1 MNPWEEIKRHARL
14 KTIREANRKS
24 RHRKKVLVEMLQGRI
39 VFFTRT
45 NEQLRQNND
54 VLEGLLILARNNLR
68 KQQEQQITQNAF
80 VAYWLAMA
88 PLSNAA
94 FGMGC
99 YARNPML
106 AIRVGGGGGGK
117 LSSSSAASYI
127 AAAAG
132 GVSPS
137 AAMRGGTDKDKN
149 DPRRMAAALDATA
162 TTRGIAECR
171 GLGDEQQRRRG
182 VMGDDVEGDV
192 SDMPDHDGP
201 NDEEMGS
208 KKSLGGE
215 GLGLGTTTMTTTTN
229 RGSDPD
235 DVSDSVP
242 HSGEHI
248 VDDDHDGNGGGKETS
263 HGSGAACMHP
273 TNNDDRPHLP
283 GSRRRP
289 ERDNEPPRGIARGPR
304 SVVDSRE
311 EARMRRGGGVT
322 TMMTGGGRGDG
333 TVDRRCP
340 CPSLLGHRQ
349 TTTDMDDVDVPTPAL
364 SQFSHSSDDD
374 DIVDGRGGACGS
386 GEQNSFQPGMNYEKT
401 TLMRAADSEMEKP
414 KETSNDDDLDGM
426 ERMRSVSSL
435 SSNKDDLGGRG
446 SRGSELPTNDDEQ
459 CVIDALRSLRK
470 KLAVDVSDVRFIIL
484 NQIHLNN
491 YTHCIFSFTC

>member
-1 MNPWEEIKRHARL
+1 MQGIPCSQYAL
-14 KTIREANRKS
+14 AAEA
-24 RHRKKVLVEMLQGRI
+24 V
-39 VFFTRT
+39 
-45 NEQLRQNND
+45 
-54 VLEGLLILARNNLR
+54 
-68 KQQEQQITQNAF
+68 
-80 VAYWLAMA
+80 
-88 PLSNAA
+88 
-94 FGMGC
+94 
-99 YARNPML
+99 
-106 AIRVGGGGGGK
+106 AIRHHRP
-117 LSSSSAASYI
+117 LRRIISLPRW
-127 AAAAG
+127 AG
-132 GVSPS
+132 SLPHSPS

-162 TTRGIAECR
+162 TTRGIAERR
-171 GLGDEQQRRRG
+171 GLGDEQRRRGG

-192 SDMPDHDGP
+192 SDMPDHDDP

-229 RGSDPD
+229 RGSHP

-263 HGSGAACMHP
+263 HGSGGACMHP
-273 TNNDDRPHLP
+273 ANNDDRPHLP

-304 SVVDSRE
+304 SVVDGRE

-322 TMMTGGGRGDG
+322 TTMTGGGRGDG

-340 CPSLLGHRQ
+340 CPSSLGHRQ

-374 DIVDGRGGACGS
+374 DVVDGRGGACGS

-459 CVIDALRSLRK
+459 CAIDALRSLRK